1 MRERDYGYVAATF
14 SGKDIE
20 PFQKLTGEI
29 CAKKDLYHSETVNYT
44 NGDVSSNLHFN
55 IFYGLIDEQIDKEKL
70 QAHIDQLQLDKLRL
84 GELFLRQ
91 TPDNKYQI
99 LWVMVA
105 DDEDKL
111 KEITESFK
119 AFKHDESVQ
128 LEFMPHL
135 TLAYVRPKYRLGD
148 LTLNYPKE
156 IKVEKIQYFEK

>member
-1 MRERDYGYVAATF
+1 M
-14 SGKDIE
+14 
-20 PFQKLTGEI
+20 
-29 CAKKDLYHSETVNYT
+29 
-44 NGDVSSNLHFN
+44 
-55 IFYGLIDEQIDKEKL
+55 
-70 QAHIDQLQLDKLRL
+70 
-84 GELFLRQ
+84 RQ
-91 TPDNKYQI
+91 TPDNKYQV
-99 LWVMVA
+99 LWVTVA